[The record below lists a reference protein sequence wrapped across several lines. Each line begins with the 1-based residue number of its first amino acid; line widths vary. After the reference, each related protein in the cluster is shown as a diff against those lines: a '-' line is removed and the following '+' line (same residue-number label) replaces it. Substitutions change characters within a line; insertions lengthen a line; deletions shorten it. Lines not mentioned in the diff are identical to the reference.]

1 MENVEFTPSFGNR
14 PSQLVGRETDLGT
27 ILKGLD
33 ERPGSKG
40 RAVAMLGQRGLGKT
54 VMLWEIAD
62 RARDLGFV
70 VASPTSVREGLL
82 ERIVEKLQED
92 GASVAERDKPRPSGV
107 GIGAFGLSASLQFS
121 REEQTKSAEHRLTT
135 LCRTVTRQGFGAL
148 ILVDELQANDPEVRR
163 LVGTYQELVGEGLD
177 VAMVLAG
184 LPSCVAGTLNDKVL
198 TFLNRARKHALGPL
212 AIGDVDAFYRR
223 AFHAEGIR
231 LSRELRHA
239 AARETAGSP
248 YLMQLVGH
256 YLVAYADANGEVDEA
271 AYADALQSARGEF
284 ENDVCKT
291 TLAGLSTVDA
301 LYLRTMAELGGACR
315 TADVASRMG
324 VTPDYGQQ
332 YRRRLLDAG
341 VIEVPRKGYVRFCV
355 PYIGDYLLE
364 EQL

>member
-1 MENVEFTPSFGNR
+1 MEFTPSFGNR
-14 PSQLVGRETDLGT
+14 PSQLVGRETDLGA

-40 RAVAMLGQRGLGKT
+40 RAVVMLGQRGLGKT

-62 RARDLGFV
+62 RARDRGFV
-70 VASPTSVREGLL
+70 VANPTSVREGLL

-92 GASVAERDKPRPSGV
+92 GASVVERNKPRPSGV

-121 REEQTKSAEHRLTT
+121 REDLAKSAEHRLTT
-135 LCRTVTRQGFGAL
+135 LCRTLTRQNLGVL

-163 LVGTYQELVGEGLD
+163 LVGTYQELIGEGLD

-184 LPSCVAGTLNDKVL
+184 LPSSVAGTLNDKVL
-198 TFLNRARKHALGPL
+198 AFLNRARKHALGPL

-223 AFHAEGIR
+223 AFRAEGIR
-231 LSRELRHA
+231 LSGELRRA

-256 YLVAYADANGEVDEA
+256 YLVVYADAKGDVGEEV
-271 AYADALQSARGEF
+271 YADALESARVEF
-284 ENDVCKT
+284 QNDVCKT
-291 TLAGLSTVDA
+291 TMVGLSAVDVS
-301 LYLRTMAELGGACR
+301 YLRAMAELGGTCR
-315 TADVASRMG
+315 TAEVASRMG

-341 VIEVPRKGYVRFCV
+341 VIEVPRKGYVRLCV
-355 PYIGDYLLE
+355 PYIGDYLLQE
-364 EQL
+364 